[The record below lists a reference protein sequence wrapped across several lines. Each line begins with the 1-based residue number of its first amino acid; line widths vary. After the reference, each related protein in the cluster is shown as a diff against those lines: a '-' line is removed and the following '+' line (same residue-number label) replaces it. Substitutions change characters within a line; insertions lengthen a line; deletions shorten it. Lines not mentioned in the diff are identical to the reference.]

1 MEVEVMEQ
9 LGLPMLTVYEG
20 PRLVDAEVVAACKTY
35 REAVRACWD
44 MRTRR
49 NLTKRKLA
57 EDAGLYASHV
67 TDYLSDKPSKR
78 DLPAD
83 RINDFELQCGNR
95 LVSQWMARRSQLPVM
110 DGAFLAH
117 IERMRS
123 VA

>member
-67 TDYLSDKPSKR
+67 TDYPSGTSR
-78 DLPAD
+78 PTGSTTSSCNAATA
-83 RINDFELQCGNR
+83 
-95 LVSQWMARRSQLPVM
+95 W
-110 DGAFLAH
+110 
-117 IERMRS
+117 
-123 VA
+123 